1 MAIHGYPSIRH
12 NEIRDFTAHLLSEVC
27 HNVAIEPHL
36 QPLQG
41 EALHNQ
47 SSNRQ
52 SGAHLDIA
60 ADGFWGSRHERA
72 FFDVRVFNPY
82 APSNRNSQLTTC
94 YRSHENAKKRSYDQR
109 IREVEHGSFTPLVL
123 SCTGGM
129 GRAAINTYKRLATLI
144 STKRDDIYSSLVPR
158 LSVKREMWGRKGEPG
173 FYCRPDPSHSGGFG
187 FPPYFPVFDFIII
200 IIFV

>member
-1 MAIHGYPSIRH
+1 M
-12 NEIRDFTAHLLSEVC
+12 
-27 HNVAIEPHL
+27 AIEPHL

-47 SSNRQ
+47 SSNCQ
-52 SGAHLDIA
+52 SGARLDIA
-60 ADGFWGSRHERA
+60 ADGFWGSRHEIA

-82 APSNRNSQLTTC
+82 APSNRNSHLTTC

-129 GRAAINTYKRLATLI
+129 GRASVNTYKRLAALI
-144 STKRDDIYSSLVPR
+144 STKRDDIYTTPWAGSDVVSHSLCYVRPQQILSPGSATSQHWTNNTSPFSLFLLFTSPLYIFIFHLLSKKKKKKKSLVPR
-158 LSVKREMWGRKGEPG
+158 L
-173 FYCRPDPSHSGGFG
+173 
-187 FPPYFPVFDFIII
+187 
-200 IIFV
+200 

>member
-1 MAIHGYPSIRH
+1 M
-12 NEIRDFTAHLLSEVC
+12 
-27 HNVAIEPHL
+27 AIEPHL

-52 SGAHLDIA
+52 NGARLDIA

-129 GRAAINTYKRLATLI
+129 GRAAINTYRRLATLI
-144 STKRDDIYSSLVPR
+144 STKRDDIYSNTMGWIRCR
-158 LSVKREMWGRKGEPG
+158 LSFSLLRAAIMSIRGARSTIGHATREPEAPTDLITRVCHIPAL
-173 FYCRPDPSHSGGFG
+173 D
-187 FPPYFPVFDFIII
+187 
-200 IIFV
+200 